1 MQNAKGKTQN
11 DNEKRKSD
19 LSYRTYMFSI
29 HTIRFLKDMPEDHMH
44 QTISNQLIRSATSI
58 GANIV
63 EGKSS
68 SSHKEFVRY
77 LEIAL
82 KSANETKYWLCLLRD
97 GLEAKHANIKLL
109 LGEVE
114 ELSRM
119 LGASI
124 ITLKGKRKL

>member
-1 MQNAKGKTQN
+1 MQNSKGKDQS

-29 HTIRFLKDMPEDHMH
+29 HVIRFLKEVPDTHLYWSV
-44 QTISNQLIRSATSI
+44 TNQLIRSATSI

-68 SSHKEFVRY
+68 SSRKEFIRY
-77 LEIAL
+77 YEIAL
-82 KSANETKYWLCLLRD
+82 KSSNETKYWLCLLRD
-97 GLEAKHANIKLL
+97 ALEVKSVKIKTLL
-109 LGEVE
+109 DEVE